1 MHDDV
6 GDNHVGDDDDDDDV
20 DNGDDKEWKG
30 QPRSLAEKCLHDFSL
45 DQNLRCQFGSS
56 EPITDWEVLE
66 TWMEKNCDFV
76 IDGAIIAF
84 W

>member
-6 GDNHVGDDDDDDDV
+6 GDNHVGDDDDDVDV

>member
-6 GDNHVGDDDDDDDV
+6 GDNHVGDDDDDVDV

-56 EPITDWEVLE
+56 EPITD
-66 TWMEKNCDFV
+66 
-76 IDGAIIAF
+76 
-84 W
+84 

>member
-1 MHDDV
+1 MIRKGKVNQVHWQRVGLHDDV
-6 GDNHVGDDDDDDDV
+6 GDNHVGDDDDDVDV

-56 EPITDWEVLE
+56 EPITD
-66 TWMEKNCDFV
+66 
-76 IDGAIIAF
+76 
-84 W
+84 

>member
-1 MHDDV
+1 MARFPWKGQPSSLAESGLHDDV
-6 GDNHVGDDDDDDDV
+6 GDNHDGDDDDDDDV

-56 EPITDWEVLE
+56 EPITD
-66 TWMEKNCDFV
+66 
-76 IDGAIIAF
+76 
-84 W
+84 